1 MVKESRIRNRER
13 MGVDISNASR
23 MNAYTGDTKASDSNS
38 EETAISQS
46 KRGTTRRRNARRPV
60 GVGEEAQSNGDESQE
75 AR

>member
-1 MVKESRIRNRER
+1 MTR
-13 MGVDISNASR
+13 
-23 MNAYTGDTKASDSNS
+23 TKASDSNS

-60 GVGEEAQSNGDESQE
+60 GVGEEAESNGDESQE